1 MLTVIY
7 NLLTVSCLWVQSNGE
22 EQEVCENCT
31 VDPWACGI
39 IFFYLPSQEGK
50 LTWAKVYFTVRFFNM
65 LFFCTPAWF
74 MILPELSQETHILK
88 DRRTYTESLSFCFC
102 LKVGQIFVVFGKK
115 SKTYGFRFFNPIKV
129 N

>member
-1 MLTVIY
+1 MLTVIF

-22 EQEVCENCT
+22 EQKVCENCT

-65 LFFCTPAWF
+65 LFFLY
-74 MILPELSQETHILK
+74 I
-88 DRRTYTESLSFCFC
+88 SLVYDF
-102 LKVGQIFVVFGKK
+102 
-115 SKTYGFRFFNPIKV
+115 T
-129 N
+129 